1 MHQKRH
7 LKNENNNN
15 QCTYENAITDAVN
28 QQVLSFNVYLIAIL
42 YTDTLSRAHTHTH
55 IHAHAKYYTFIFQT
69 ENIATIPYAEDGIH
83 STDTQTHKHTQ
94 ERVHTYTCKMCLPT
108 KNLIWSSFI
117 LNEVIYIQ
125 AVMLLKVRSHSL
137 IRAHTHIHIH
147 ICRYILFFLP
157 AHMQRIYIRY
167 V

>member
-1 MHQKRH
+1 M
-7 LKNENNNN
+7 
-15 QCTYENAITDAVN
+15 
-28 QQVLSFNVYLIAIL
+28 
-42 YTDTLSRAHTHTH
+42 HTHKH

-137 IRAHTHIHIH
+137 IRAHTHIHI
-147 ICRYILFFLP
+147 CRYIFL
-157 AHMQRIYIRY
+157 ASSHATYIYTIRIIIILLWFLKIFPQNKLE
-167 V
+167 